1 MAQIQLAS
9 GEWIGFEELKGH
21 VSEPLNAHLQAVL
34 EVYDQWMNEASDF
47 EMFTSGS
54 TGKPR
59 AIRHSKRSMEASAQK
74 TAAYFDLSAGS
85 TALLCLPIGFVAG
98 TMMIIRALVMDWKL
112 VVTSPRALP
121 LKGINTSLDFAAMTP
136 YQVKATL
143 DDSPGD
149 LCLPRTLIIGGAP
162 IMPQLELKLKNLP
175 NRVYAT
181 YGMTETLTHVAVRKL
196 NGSDAQTDFHC
207 LEGIGYTWDD
217 RKCLVIEA
225 GHLDQ
230 KRIVTNDR
238 VEPTGMRSFEWIGR
252 IDHVINSGGVKLHP
266 EQIEQKLADL
276 IDTRYY
282 IKGIPNDR
290 FGERV
295 ALVLEREPFDPHTE
309 RLFKATL
316 NEVLDKYERPEKL
329 IFNPTF
335 EETPTGKIKRI

>member
-9 GEWIGFEELKGH
+9 GDWISFAELKAY
-21 VSEPLNAHLQAVL
+21 VSDPTNAHLKPVL
-34 EVYDQWMNEASDF
+34 DVYDQWMNEASDF

-54 TGKPR
+54 SGKPKS
-59 AIRHSKRSMEASAQK
+59 IRHSKSSMKASARK
-74 TAAYFDLSAGS
+74 TAAYFDLPAGS
-85 TALLCLPIGFVAG
+85 TALLCLPVGFVAG
-98 TMMIIRALVMDWKL
+98 SMMIIRALVMNWKL

-121 LKGINTSLDFAAMTP
+121 LKGINETLDFAAMTP
-136 YQVKATL
+136 YQVKASL
-143 DDSPGD
+143 EDSRAD
-149 LCLPRTLIIGGAP
+149 LEKPRTLIIGGAH
-162 IMPQLELKLKNLP
+162 IMPQLELKLKQLQNG
-175 NRVYAT
+175 VYAT

-196 NGSDAQTDFHC
+196 NGPDMQSDFHC
-207 LEGIGYTWDD
+207 LEGVEYTWDD

-252 IDHVINSGGVKLHP
+252 IDQVINSGGVKLHP
-266 EQIEQKLADL
+266 EQIEQKLAGL

-282 IKGIPNDR
+282 IKGIPDDL

-295 ALVLEREPFDPHTE
+295 ALVLERAPFDPHTA

-316 NEVLDKYERPEKL
+316 KEVLDKFERPDRL
-329 IFNPTF
+329 IFKPTF